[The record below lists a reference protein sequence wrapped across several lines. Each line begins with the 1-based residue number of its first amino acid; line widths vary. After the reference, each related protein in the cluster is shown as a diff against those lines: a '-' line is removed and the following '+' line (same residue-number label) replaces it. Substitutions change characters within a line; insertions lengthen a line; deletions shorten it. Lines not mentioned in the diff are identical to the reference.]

1 MKSTVILLFLI
12 SVCISSSYSA
22 VNQDIVFKNVDRVI
36 DISTQITKINYKLV
50 LENTGSKNV
59 DSFDFVLESETQKS
73 VSYFSA
79 EGGEL
84 LKSTLVA
91 EKVVLSG
98 AEKTP
103 AWKIVLKEPLKP
115 KSTLN
120 VDIEVALTGV
130 LIPYPEQITQ
140 KEKQLVQYFGN
151 QYVYSLYKTTSQ
163 KTTIQVGT
171 KKVESFSK
179 LNPTSQIDT
188 SIVYGP
194 YKNIAPLSFNK
205 LSVHYENNSPF
216 LVVENLERS
225 IEVSHWGNIAIEEK
239 IEIVHAGAKLKG
251 SFSRYEYQRESS
263 SGLSSVKSFKTI
275 LPAAASDVY
284 YRDEIGNISTS
295 HYRVLSD
302 AVEVDLRPRFPLFG
316 GWKTIYILGYNIPSY
331 EYLFN
336 SGSQYVLKIR
346 FVDHI
351 YDDMVVRNA
360 KVNIILP
367 EHSLVRQIHTPYPV
381 SSQSDGTHST
391 YLDTAG
397 RPMITLRAHNLVEN
411 HIEDIEIEY
420 EFSKSYLGKEPLLV
434 AGALVSL
441 FLTVMICVRLDFTL
455 TKSGEKSK

>member
-1 MKSTVILLFLI
+1 M
-12 SVCISSSYSA
+12 
-22 VNQDIVFKNVDRVI
+22 
-36 DISTQITKINYKLV
+36 
-50 LENTGSKNV
+50 
-59 DSFDFVLESETQKS
+59 
-73 VSYFSA
+73 
-79 EGGEL
+79 
-84 LKSTLVA
+84 
-91 EKVVLSG
+91 
-98 AEKTP
+98 
-103 AWKIVLKEPLKP
+103 KP

-284 YRDEIGNISTS
+284 YRDEIG
-295 HYRVLSD
+295 R
-302 AVEVDLRPRFPLFG
+302 
-316 GWKTIYILGYNIPSY
+316 
-331 EYLFN
+331 
-336 SGSQYVLKIR
+336 
-346 FVDHI
+346 
-351 YDDMVVRNA
+351 
-360 KVNIILP
+360 
-367 EHSLVRQIHTPYPV
+367 
-381 SSQSDGTHST
+381 
-391 YLDTAG
+391 
-397 RPMITLRAHNLVEN
+397 
-411 HIEDIEIEY
+411 
-420 EFSKSYLGKEPLLV
+420 
-434 AGALVSL
+434 
-441 FLTVMICVRLDFTL
+441 
-455 TKSGEKSK
+455 